1 MAHGQHNACIP
12 STSQI
17 IGIPKHP
24 CLIQSIACLGGPQGT
39 WERKKSA
46 QSMLCKEDK
55 TDLFHLAFC
64 RAQLCQVK
72 SGNEFAPTAEYQM
85 LAS

>member
-1 MAHGQHNACIP
+1 MGNTMPVSQAHLRLLGFQSI
-12 STSQI
+12 SVSV
-17 IGIPKHP
+17 
-24 CLIQSIACLGGPQGT
+24 QSIACLGGPQGT

-46 QSMLCKEDK
+46 HSMLYKEDK

-64 RAQLCQVK
+64 RALLCQVK

-85 LAS
+85 LDS